1 MLRRVSQHLGIGI
14 REYVPAVA
22 PALVSTSIMAVT
34 VLAVTS
40 AIPRQLPL
48 LVVLAL
54 KVAVGA
60 LAYGAVIW
68 LFFRENVMG
77 LVRVLRQARSGGSA
91 SFAPNG
97 GALAPNESRG

>member
-14 REYVPAVA
+14 KDYVPAVA

-34 VLAVTS
+34 VLAVS
-40 AIPRQLPL
+40 AAIPRDLPL
-48 LVVLAL
+48 LVVLAF

-60 LAYGAVIW
+60 LAYGAAIW

-77 LVRVLRQARSGGSA
+77 LVRALKQARSGGSA
-91 SFAPNG
+91 GVAPIG
-97 GALAPNESRG
+97 GGLAPNEPQA